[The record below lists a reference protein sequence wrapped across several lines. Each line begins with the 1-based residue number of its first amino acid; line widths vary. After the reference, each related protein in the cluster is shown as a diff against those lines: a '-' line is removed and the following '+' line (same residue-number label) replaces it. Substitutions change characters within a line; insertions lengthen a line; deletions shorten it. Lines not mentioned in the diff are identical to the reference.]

1 MSSQARPTGGSSV
14 FKRALPGRCPIL
26 SLALLCA
33 GCSGLTSANVKNS
46 NPPTPLSITTSS
58 LPSGQVQVSYSVPL
72 RATGGT
78 PPYAWSVFSGQL
90 PTNLALSPSS
100 GTISGTPTV
109 AGLFSFVIQV
119 SDSVG
124 RSTSS
129 GFSIK
134 TSNPP
139 TPLSITTSSL
149 PSGQVQVSYSA
160 PLQAT
165 GGAPPYAWSVLS
177 GQLPTNLA
185 LSPSSGTISGTPTV
199 AGLFSFVIQVSD
211 SVGRSTSSGFSI
223 KTSHTTTPLSTPT
236 LSLPS
241 GQVQV
246 SYSAPLQATGGAP
259 PYAWS
264 VLSGQ
269 LPTNLAL

>member
-58 LPSGQVQVSYSVPL
+58 LPNGQVQVSYSAPLQATGGAPPYAWSVVTGQLPTNLVLSPSSGTISGPPTVAGLFSFVIQVSDSVGRSTSSTFSINTTQTTPLSITTSSLPSGQVQVSYSVPL

-90 PTNLALSPSS
+90 PTNLVLSPSS

-129 GFSIK
+129 TFSI
-134 TSNPP
+134 N
-139 TPLSITTSSL
+139 TT
-149 PSGQVQVSYSA
+149 QVSGNGWTLVPGTAARRVDPYW
-160 PLQAT
+160 QA
-165 GGAPPYAWSVLS
+165 W
-177 GQLPTNLA
+177 
-185 LSPSSGTISGTPTV
+185 
-199 AGLFSFVIQVSD
+199 
-211 SVGRSTSSGFSI
+211 
-223 KTSHTTTPLSTPT
+223 PT
-236 LSLPS
+236 LM
-241 GQVQV
+241 
-246 SYSAPLQATGGAP
+246 
-259 PYAWS
+259 
-264 VLSGQ
+264 
-269 LPTNLAL
+269 